1 MISYCS
7 WMLICVWL
15 IATVLKREYA
25 KFLINM
31 IVLVTSSTTIWIH
44 DLLTFYVKSKLS
56 RETTLLY
63 YNFCFN
69 IVLDIE
75 MYNSGAGYFVLFN
88 IHHNVYTTLYTCPVQ
103 LCILTQSTKKKLI
116 LIIINH
122 DSCDIQ
128 HHCSTDQYR
137 RQGPPL
143 LFFCITTFSSPPFPQ
158 RWQGSQKSK
167 VRHAISLSGGR

>member
-88 IHHNVYTTLYTCPVQ
+88 IHHTVYTTLYTCPVQ
-103 LCILTQSTKKKLI
+103 LCILTQSKKKLI
-116 LIIINH
+116 IIIIINH

-143 LFFCITTFSSPPFPQ
+143 LFLCITTFSSPPFPQ